1 MYESESWSIKQ
12 CHIQRLRLAELRM
25 LRGRGKPEKYY
36 GKVIRHDMIHIQFIE
51 DMVLDRK
58 LQKT

>member
-1 MYESESWSIKQ
+1 MTMKDF
-12 CHIQRLRLAELRM
+12 RRD
-25 LRGRGKPEKYY
+25 RGKSEKYY
-36 GKVIRHDMIHIQFIE
+36 GKVIRHDMIHIQLIE